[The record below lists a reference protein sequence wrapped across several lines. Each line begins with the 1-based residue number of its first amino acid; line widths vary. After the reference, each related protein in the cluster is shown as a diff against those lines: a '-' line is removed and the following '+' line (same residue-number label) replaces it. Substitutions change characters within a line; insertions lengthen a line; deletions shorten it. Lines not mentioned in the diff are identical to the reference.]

1 MSQSKNAW
9 FAIAVAVALGA
20 NVAQAQVRSANSKI
34 LDDYLPGGYTPASRS
49 LYHARDYGYEY
60 RAYVKQVSQDNGT
73 VDAEIAKE
81 HAQGL
86 GHNIAL
92 LEKHLASMRKH
103 AEGDKETLASLDTI
117 EKHVKS
123 ASAAQGKL
131 AAVAAKSPVDV
142 PASTKLNEEAVKE
155 LDEAINEHD
164 ALMKKIA
171 AKKKPAAK

>member
-1 MSQSKNAW
+1 MSLKKAW
-9 FAIAVAVALGA
+9 AVAAVITALGA
-20 NVAQAQVRSANSKI
+20 SVANAQIRAANSKI

-60 RAYVKQVSQDNGT
+60 RAYVTQVSTNNQT

-103 AEGDKETLASLDTI
+103 AAGDKETLASLDTI
-117 EKHVKS
+117 EKHVKAAS
-123 ASAAQGKL
+123 ASQAKL
-131 AAVAAKSPVDV
+131 AGVVAKSPVDI
-142 PASTKLNEEAVKE
+142 PASTKFNEEAVKE
-155 LDEAINEHD
+155 LDEAITEHD
-164 ALMKKIA
+164 ALMKKVA